1 MKTISLFFM
10 AFIFFLETAPAQ
22 HEEHQR
28 QDSTRQEI
36 KTDSAEASRD
46 LIHTMLD
53 SSQVPMSHAFSLNL
67 PMNRNGSGTGWL
79 PDASPM
85 YGYMLHGKR
94 WMYMF
99 HGNVFLRYNNQDITN
114 KGTRGDTKVDA
125 PNWFMAM
132 GQRRIGDSGLFRFS
146 SMFSLD
152 PLFGGEGYPLLFQT
166 GETYQGEPLVDRQH
180 PHNLFSELS
189 VAYTHM
195 ISAEA
200 DAFVYLAYPGEPA
213 LGPVAFMHRPSSL
226 NNLDSPLGHHWQ
238 DATHITFGVA
248 TLGFRYKIFKLEG
261 SVFTGREPGEARYGF
276 DKPRFDSYSYRL
288 SANPHP
294 QLALQ
299 VSQAFLKSPESID
312 PEEDVWRTT
321 ASALHSLPLMPG
333 NYHLTSALVWGY
345 NDAGEDHQEHSI
357 TLESNLQL
365 NKLGVYGRYEWIQKS
380 AEELQVE
387 GFEDH
392 QLFDINALTIG
403 ANYVV
408 LKALNTH
415 LAVGIQGSIYMAAN
429 ALDPVY
435 GNNPLAGQI
444 YLRIYPQ
451 LMPMGG
457 ASERNMHEMHH

>member
-1 MKTISLFFM
+1 MKKIGSIFLLFLSFS
-10 AFIFFLETAPAQ
+10 ALAQ
-22 HEEHQR
+22 HEHHQV
-28 QDSTRQEI
+28 DT
-36 KTDSAEASRD
+36 AEED
-46 LIHTMLD
+46 ML
-53 SSQVPMSHAFSLNL
+53 SVPMSHAFSLSL

-85 YGYMLHGKR
+85 YGYMLHTSE
-94 WMYMF
+94 WMYMV
-99 HGNVFLRYNNQDITN
+99 HGNIFLRYNNQDITD
-114 KGTRGDTKVDA
+114 KGSRGDSKVDA
-125 PNWFMAM
+125 PNWIMAM
-132 GQRRIGDSGLFRFS
+132 GQRRTGSRGLFRFS

-195 ISAEA
+195 ISPDA
-200 DAFVYLAYPGEPA
+200 DAFIYLAYPGEPA
-213 LGPVAFMHRPSSL
+213 LGPVAFMHRPSSQ

-261 SVFTGREPGEARYGF
+261 SLFTGREPGEARYGF
-276 DKPRFDSYSYRL
+276 DKPRFDSYAYRL
-288 SANPHP
+288 SINPHP

-299 VSQAFLKSPESID
+299 ASQAFLKSPEPFD

-321 ASALHSLPLMPG
+321 ASVLHSLPLMPG
-333 NYHLTSALVWGY
+333 NYNLTSALIWGY
-345 NDAGEDHQEHSI
+345 NDAGEEHQEHSV

-365 NKLGVYGRYEWIQKS
+365 NRFALYGRYEWIQKS

-387 GFEDH
+387 GFEEH
-392 QLFDINALTIG
+392 HLFDINALTIG
-403 ANYVV
+403 LNYVI
-408 LKALNTH
+408 LQALSTN
-415 LAVGIQGSIYMAAN
+415 LAVGVQGSMYMADS
-429 ALDPVY
+429 ALDPIY

-444 YLRIYPQ
+444 YLRLYPQ
-451 LMPMGG
+451 LMRMEDMRGMDMDG
-457 ASERNMHEMHH
+457 MQY